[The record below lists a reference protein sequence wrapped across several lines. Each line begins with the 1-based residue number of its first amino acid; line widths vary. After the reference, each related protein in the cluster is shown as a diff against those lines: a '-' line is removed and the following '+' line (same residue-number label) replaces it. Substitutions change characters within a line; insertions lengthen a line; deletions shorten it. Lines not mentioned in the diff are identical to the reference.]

1 MLVDPRAAVSMMVV
15 WLTLGFGHGLQ
26 DGCGLRRPLRMAMLV
41 ALARAAVFAAA
52 YARTGAGALLVLLP
66 ANVALFLLG
75 FGTTACCG
83 SMDARTGFSYK
94 AVAVAAAT
102 LAAGAFFVAFSAPSA
117 EFHVGAEGSPHADAS
132 FSALAA

>member
-1 MLVDPRAAVSMMVV
+1 MCMQFFLSVFSVWCPQTVSLSHVNR
-15 WLTLGFGHGLQ
+15 L
-26 DGCGLRRPLRMAMLV
+26 
-41 ALARAAVFAAA
+41 
-52 YARTGAGALLVLLP
+52 
-66 ANVALFLLG
+66 
-75 FGTTACCG
+75 GTTACCG